1 MYDLINNVLD
11 DVDLI
16 IFHTKNVILV
26 MSLCALLLNPS
37 FLNWICLKKSN
48 TCLLRLDSVS

>member
-1 MYDLINNVLD
+1 MNMYDLINNVID

-26 MSLCALLLNPS
+26 IHFVLC
-37 FLNWICLKKSN
+37 F
-48 TCLLRLDSVS
+48 